1 MPRKADYKYANVNAY
16 LVKENAANPDSYK
29 DCTFVEASITRQDR
43 DTYLEVEDLP
53 VGTYWL
59 YVDLELQPGTKKC
72 FEDIHEYSYIYSINC
87 YGAGEVEINQVQ
99 DGHEEIDILTE
110 FMTAYCEYHDE
121 LGDDV
126 VKYDDSQYAGIR
138 IWEESNYWETGYN
151 FKLVQNKTH
160 DKVMVLSHT
169 HLDFKNGLIYKPL
182 EEEL

>member
-1 MPRKADYKYANVNAY
+1 
-16 LVKENAANPDSYK
+16 
-29 DCTFVEASITRQDR
+29 
-43 DTYLEVEDLP
+43 
-53 VGTYWL
+53 
-59 YVDLELQPGTKKC
+59 
-72 FEDIHEYSYIYSINC
+72 
-87 YGAGEVEINQVQ
+87 
-99 DGHEEIDILTE
+99 
-110 FMTAYCEYHDE
+110 MTAYCEYHDE

-182 EEEL
+182 